1 MKHVTTKMER
11 DKRVI
16 EALVRG
22 FGPLSRVDI
31 HRLTD
36 LRRNTISLLVREL
49 LDEGKLLEAGRSNN
63 PMGRKQIMLRL
74 NEDHRYIVGVEF
86 DNEFVAASAM
96 NLHPTVKSAVRE
108 PTYLAGG
115 LEGLVK
121 QLVACTR
128 KSLRQAGLKA
138 RCLLGIGVADP
149 GLVDTREGI
158 TVTSSTIEFWRQ
170 VPLKKIFEDEF
181 KIPTLLETRAR
192 AQTVAERLLGAGEMA
207 DDMIYV
213 EYGAGIGVGIILE
226 GKLVRGHR
234 FAAGEFGH
242 THIIDDGPACKC
254 GSFGC
259 LEAIAGASALEAR
272 IRRAVR
278 EGSMSRALAL
288 SDGNPDRITGWMV
301 LAAAREGDKASSALV
316 EQIGNYLGIGIA
328 NLVNLLNPSVVV
340 LDQRLESAGAALLE
354 QIVRVVK
361 RESLS
366 FSTED
371 LVFKFA
377 KLGTQAG
384 VLGVGLMVLERH
396 FEIPLLKLPKFMIE
410 SP

>member
-16 EALVRG
+16 EALVRR

-49 LDEGKLLEAGRSNN
+49 LDEEKLLEAGRSNN

-74 NEDHRYIVGVEF
+74 NEDHRYIVAVEF

-128 KSLRQAGLKA
+128 RSLRQAGLNA

-158 TVTSSTIEFWRQ
+158 TVTSSTIEFWKQ

-278 EGSMSRALAL
+278 EGGMSRALAL
-288 SDGNPDRITGWMV
+288 SDGDPDRITGWMV

-361 RESLS
+361 RQSLS